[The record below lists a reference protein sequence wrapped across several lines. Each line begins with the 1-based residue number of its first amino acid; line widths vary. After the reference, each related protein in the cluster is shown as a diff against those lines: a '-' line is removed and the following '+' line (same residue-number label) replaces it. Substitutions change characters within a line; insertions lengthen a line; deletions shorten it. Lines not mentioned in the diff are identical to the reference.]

1 MFPQKHVFTLVKL
14 KSQIHRSQTDV
25 VVELFN
31 EKTCK
36 SPEIWQLWHIQKRI
50 NTHSKKCGIKEVKR

>member
-25 VVELFN
+25 VVEFFL
-31 EKTCK
+31 KRHLK
-36 SPEIWQLWHIQKRI
+36 SRNLATIAYSEENKH
-50 NTHSKKCGIKEVKR
+50 TF